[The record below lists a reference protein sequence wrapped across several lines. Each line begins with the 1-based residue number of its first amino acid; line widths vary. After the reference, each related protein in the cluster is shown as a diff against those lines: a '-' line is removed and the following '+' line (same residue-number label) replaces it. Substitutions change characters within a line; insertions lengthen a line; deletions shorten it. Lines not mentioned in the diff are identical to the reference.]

1 MIYVL
6 VSHGGA
12 AMASLAL
19 IIVNSIDMAMYNI
32 VCIHACENT
41 SYQYLALIILVF
53 GIVGFLSSILFI
65 LAIDF
70 LVLKEA
76 RALNAYLGSTNN
88 K

>member
-6 VSHGGA
+6 VAHGGA

-32 VCIHACENT
+32 VCMHACENA
-41 SYQYLALIILVF
+41 SYQYLGLIMLVF
-53 GIVGFLSSILFI
+53 GIVGCLSSILFI

-70 LVLKEA
+70 LVLKEV
-76 RALNAYLGSTNN
+76 RALNAYLGNRNN